1 VIRVGDGGY
10 VQDYGVTI
18 QLYRTPYLVD
28 IIRENVGR
36 VLTLDSIVAGDA
48 WKGMDMLV
56 FNSWHWWTL
65 NGKSQG
71 YDIASC
77 AILIILL
84 IAQHHSYYSHTYTH
98 LTVCLIIGV

>member
-56 FNSWHWWTL
+56 FNSWHWWTH

-98 LTVCLIIGV
+98 T

>member
-1 VIRVGDGGY
+1 VITVGVGLF

-36 VLTLDSIVAGDA
+36 VLTLDSIVAGNA

-56 FNSWHWWTL
+56 FNSWHWWTHK
-65 NGKSQG
+65 GSSQG
-71 YDIASC
+71 YA
-77 AILIILL
+77 LL
-84 IAQHHSYYSHTYTH
+84 FVQS
-98 LTVCLIIGV
+98 